1 MSTREDK
8 LVNCGLRT
16 ADCGLSEPHA
26 TNPKSEIRNPQLRD
40 LLERIYAADM
50 PEPADIEAVLRITDE
65 DELGLLFGFADD
77 VRREYV
83 GDAVL
88 LRGII
93 EFSNVCRN
101 TCMYCG
107 LNRHNARLTRYR
119 LSREEILA
127 AAANIRQAGVKTVVL
142 QSGEEDN
149 LDAGWLRQ
157 IIEEIKSNFDMAVT
171 LSVGE
176 CRREDYELWKEAGAD
191 RYLLKI
197 ETSDPDLYRELHPGM
212 SFENRL
218 RCLQDLVELGYQ
230 TGSGDIVGLKGQTL
244 ASLAGDIR
252 FFKRGN
258 FDMISV
264 SPFIPHPQ
272 TALGGEPA
280 GDLAMTL
287 KMTALARVVS
297 RNAHIPATTAI
308 GSLHGRDE
316 RPRALAAGA
325 NVLMPNFTPASYR
338 RYYEIYPNK
347 RCVSEDVGACTGCM
361 EQMIAAIGRRVD
373 YGRGDSLKNV
383 GCVRHT
389 FSSDDRGL

>member
-1 MSTREDK
+1 VTQSRVHTV
-8 LVNCGLRT
+8 L
-16 ADCGLSEPHA
+16 
-26 TNPKSEIRNPQLRD
+26 Q
-40 LLERIYAADM
+40 RIYAADM
-50 PEPADIEAVLRITDE
+50 PELADVEEILRIEAQ
-65 DELGLLFGFADD
+65 DELGVLFGFADD

-107 LNRHNARLTRYR
+107 LNRHNVRLTRYR
-119 LSREEILA
+119 LTREEILA
-127 AAANIRQAGVKTVVL
+127 TAANIKQAGVKTVVL

-149 LDAGWLRQ
+149 LDSRWLRQ
-157 IIEEIKSNFDMAVT
+157 VIEDIKKEFDMAVT

-176 CRREDYELWKEAGAD
+176 RRREDYESWRQAGAD

-212 SFENRL
+212 SFENRIGCL
-218 RCLQDLVELGYQ
+218 RDLVELGYQ
-230 TGSGDIVGLKGQTL
+230 TGSGNIVGLKGQTTR
-244 ASLAGDIR
+244 SLAGDVR
-252 FFKRGN
+252 FFKQGN

-272 TALGGEPA
+272 TALADEPA
-280 GDLAMTL
+280 ADLTMTL
-287 KMTALARVVS
+287 KMTALTRIVS

-308 GSLHGRDE
+308 GLLHGRDE
-316 RPRALAAGA
+316 RPRALAVGA
-325 NVLMPNFTPASYR
+325 NVLMPNFTPAPYR

-347 RCVSEDVGACTGCM
+347 RCVSEDPRACPDCL
-361 EQMIAAIGRRVD
+361 EQMAATIGRRVD
-373 YGRGDSLKNV
+373 YGRGDSLKRV
-383 GCVRHT
+383 GCAPHT
-389 FSSDDRGL
+389 FSN